1 MDGYLTNDNGFRFYN
16 PQTKEMLKSCDVI
29 FMEDKFDVRKLD
41 CTQENFDFFTDS
53 AGIAENDNAECNT
66 NAPENGNVEDQ
77 EVAIDKKAE
86 RPQQARRPS
95 HRLNFLTSDWWN
107 LIDAALTA
115 IFATE
120 EPTTIEEAAL
130 TQSYGER
137 QLKVNTIHW
146 NRTKLGWFGWFTR
159 R

>member
-77 EVAIDKKAE
+77 EVANDKKAE

-95 HRLNFLTSDWWN
+95 HRLNFLTSDW
-107 LIDAALTA
+107 
-115 IFATE
+115 
-120 EPTTIEEAAL
+120 
-130 TQSYGER
+130 
-137 QLKVNTIHW
+137 
-146 NRTKLGWFGWFTR
+146 
-159 R
+159 